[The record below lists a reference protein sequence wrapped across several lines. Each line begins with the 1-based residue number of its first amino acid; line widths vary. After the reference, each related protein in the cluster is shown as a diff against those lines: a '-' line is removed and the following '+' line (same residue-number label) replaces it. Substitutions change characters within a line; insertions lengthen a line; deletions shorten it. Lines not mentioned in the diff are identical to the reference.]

1 MGTKKGS
8 IIKVEPIRDRK
19 KIKDMEEYLRYRR
32 ERDYVL
38 FVLGINTGLR
48 ISDLLKLKAED
59 VKDGSLLIR
68 EKKTGKIKECKLS
81 DKVVKTLNQYIQD
94 EIYSTKP
101 HKRNRKKE
109 NVDSITESTYLFPS
123 GKCPSKPVGKIQI
136 WKIIK
141 QAAEACGIDGNIGT
155 HTLRKTFGYWAYKK
169 GIDIY
174 IIMNA
179 LNHSNPAVT
188 KRYIGI
194 TQDGLNTVC
203 YKRMNL

>member
-81 DKVVKTLNQYIQD
+81 DKVVKTLNQYIQN
-94 EIYSTKP
+94 EICSTK
-101 HKRNRKKE
+101 
-109 NVDSITESTYLFPS
+109 STYLFPS

-136 WKIIK
+136 WRIIK
-141 QAAEACGIDGNIGT
+141 QAAEACGIEGNIGT

-194 TQDGLNTVC
+194 TQDELNTVC